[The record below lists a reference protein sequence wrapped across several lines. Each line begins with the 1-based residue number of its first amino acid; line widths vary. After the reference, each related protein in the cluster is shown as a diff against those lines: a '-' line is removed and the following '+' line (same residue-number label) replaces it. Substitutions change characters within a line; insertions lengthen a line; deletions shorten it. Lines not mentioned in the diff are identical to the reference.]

1 MINSIFNF
9 YLFIF
14 RYETVRQKIVV
25 ANGTVSRV
33 DLKMKREASGEIVF
47 VLFPSK
53 FILIFR

>member
-14 RYETVRQKIVV
+14 SYETVRQKIVV